1 MVISML
7 KVRTVPVETR
17 SLPLE
22 QLKAR
27 APKVEE
33 ISSIEASLRLDAL
46 ASAGTKTSMDGR
58 NPFLLC
64 RCRVMRA

>member
-1 MVISML
+1 MDDVLIKIKSNPF

-17 SLPLE
+17 ALPLD

-33 ISSIEASLRLDAL
+33 ISSVEASLRLDAL
-46 ASAGTKTSMDGR
+46 ASAGKC
-58 NPFLLC
+58 FLC
-64 RCRVMRA
+64 YVDCSNI